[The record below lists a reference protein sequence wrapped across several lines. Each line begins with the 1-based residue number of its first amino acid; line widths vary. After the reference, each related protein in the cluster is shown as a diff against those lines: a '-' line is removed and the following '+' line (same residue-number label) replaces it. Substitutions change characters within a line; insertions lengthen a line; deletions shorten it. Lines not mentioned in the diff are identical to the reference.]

1 MQILKDPRNE
11 TTFFN
16 NIFRRGSSVTLEEL
30 IMWRGS
36 PLESKREKREGRFIM
51 KSF

>member
-1 MQILKDPRNE
+1 MKLG
-11 TTFFN
+11 TFVS

-36 PLESKREKREGRFIM
+36 PLESKKD
-51 KSF
+51 KVDPSS